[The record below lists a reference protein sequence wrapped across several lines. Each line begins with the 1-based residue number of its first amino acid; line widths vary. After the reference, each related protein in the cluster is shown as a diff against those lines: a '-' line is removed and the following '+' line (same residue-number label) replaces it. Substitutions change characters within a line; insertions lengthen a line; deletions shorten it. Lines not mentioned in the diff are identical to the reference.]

1 MYPRSFLIHLTELS
15 RTYLQA
21 ISGRKENYLWC
32 ILDSHMAIVAQE
44 YGSQTRWTMTRKKLE
59 LNLTKF
65 DEVMRVRRMNG
76 MSLLCGDAGVQG
88 RLAVSK
94 TDACLL

>member
-1 MYPRSFLIHLTELS
+1 
-15 RTYLQA
+15 
-21 ISGRKENYLWC
+21 
-32 ILDSHMAIVAQE
+32 MATVAQE
-44 YGSQTRWTMTRKKLE
+44 YGSQIRWTMTRKKLE

-76 MSLLCGDAGVQG
+76 MSRLCGDAGVQG

-94 TDACLL
+94 TDACSL